1 MHASSLMVDYVYII
15 VLLKTG
21 YLVQYLLSFGY
32 RYVFNATSIRLFLN
46 TYFDKCLEII
56 AIFNDFKKYNGD
68 RFSTISIMFSVE
80 SRKTVYFEKLEH
92 SENRSVRFFK
102 PEHSIFTVIRWS
114 IFLNEDQLCIF
125 HKLDIHAC
133 FSGYTPI
140 SQTIWLNFTQEIK

>member
-68 RFSTISIMFSVE
+68 RFSTISIMFLVE

-92 SENRSVRFFK
+92 PKNRSV
-102 PEHSIFTVIRWS
+102 
-114 IFLNEDQLCIF
+114 
-125 HKLDIHAC
+125 
-133 FSGYTPI
+133 
-140 SQTIWLNFTQEIK
+140 